1 MHRHFLT
8 HVAVNAGQLCCSR
21 LSPGVSFC
29 IWFTAWPSTN
39 HLPLGSRH
47 AVWNRVNSIAPH
59 YPVLTDPW
67 KRLPCQ
73 ESLREFEGA
82 GWHSLGWVWQW
93 EVKHGILY
101 IVGGTVIKK
110 TNQQAPSS
118 VWLKM
123 KKYLQFLNIYS
134 ICFGYNLLRLLKVKP
149 KEVIRISCRW
159 SSVMFCKMKF
169 ISSTWN
175 HTPQPV
181 HCMNRSCNR
190 N

>member
-1 MHRHFLT
+1 MEGKKGIWPNQDSFKRSDWVKGLWILLITSYFRNHMHRHFLT

-47 AVWNRVNSIAPH
+47 AVWKRVNSIAPH

-82 GWHSLGWVWQW
+82 GWHSLGWVWRW
-93 EVKHGILY
+93 EVKQGILY
-101 IVGGTVIKK
+101 IVGDTVITKIINK
-110 TNQQAPSS
+110 HLL
-118 VWLKM
+118 VFGLKW
-123 KKYLQFLNIYS
+123 KG
-134 ICFGYNLLRLLKVKP
+134 ICSF
-149 KEVIRISCRW
+149 
-159 SSVMFCKMKF
+159 
-169 ISSTWN
+169 
-175 HTPQPV
+175 
-181 HCMNRSCNR
+181 
-190 N
+190 